1 MESPHKETCPSPQ
14 DIAKSAKT
22 ACSNKQ
28 FELADQL
35 YTEAISHQP
44 NNAILYCN
52 RSVVKIHLKKYED
65 ALQDANT
72 SIRLNRMHAKGYF
85 HGGVALKHLGHTYS
99 ALVMYSNGMVLDSK
113 NRKFL
118 KEIIETSMLPPL
130 NSYLSPVMT
139 QLKEMNLNHN
149 PFVIISVVGQA
160 LLAQKET
167 QRAVEVL
174 ECAVAVGTCS
184 LKLKGSV
191 YSTLSNALWTLGHF
205 SRAIHYMTE
214 DLKVAELL
222 MDAHGECRSL
232 ENLGFAFYTQRRYQE
247 AFEVYTKQLGI
258 AKILKNKIQILSACN
273 GLERIYAGLSSQG
286 PNSPKSS
293 HTNVSLPLR
302 KSDNG
307 FLFNEVPE
315 ENNEQDTLSLAQYQE
330 KLEILLKSPG
340 ADKYEEAQLYC
351 DIARAYKNV
360 KRYDKQIESL
370 KKSAIISRELFDV
383 NSESRTLMCLAH
395 AAKCADDTSVSKEAY
410 ERMLE
415 ISHET
420 KDILLQGFAS
430 SHLGVLHHQL
440 ENYEVA
446 IKYHHKYLQIATNVQ
461 DISSQGHAHGNLG
474 NSYNALGFYEKAAHH
489 QLKHVEISHKILD
502 EQVECS
508 AHGNLAVAYQA
519 LKQTDKALEHFRL
532 QLELSRRIKSCV
544 NESVALMNLAN
555 CFCTTAMFSEA
566 VEMYKGYLQL
576 SVRVPDKHGEGRA
589 LYNLGYAYFSLGD
602 HASAVDCYNEC
613 ISVASQCN
621 DDVTMARAFCNLG
634 LAKKDLGDLDA
645 ALEFQKKFLET
656 SLEIRSARGVFKALG
671 NIGDLYFE
679 RKELDDAVKFYQQQL
694 ETAQE
699 NKNPVL
705 TAQACASLAIALRL
719 MGEKEK
725 AVEIHKKEIGLYS
738 SVIKDSKNEE
748 EARKRLNVTLA
759 ETLQICDEAKSGVNK
774 EVAKSEA
781 EWVAEAQAWRNLGIT
796 YTNMNKM
803 EQALEC
809 FTNQMLSLRMVS
821 SVTVSVE
828 KVNSFCYLG
837 DTCHAMEKYKEAI
850 GHFKYA
856 LTLAESLK
864 HPKLENQA
872 CKGLFKA
879 YKKNGEF
886 EFAIQYCEQSL
897 VYCQKLRDQKWL
909 ASVYGELGNLYSE
922 VCEYDKAV
930 EALML
935 QVKVGTEL
943 ESNEI
948 LADSASDLGFIY
960 YSTANYEK
968 ALEFHYLDLEI
979 SKKSKNQT
987 CQGRAHKNLALTY
1000 EANKNYAASMFH
1012 YEQHLFIAEE
1022 QSDTLAKVEALHG
1035 IGRCLL
1041 MQGNGDLSR
1050 AILLLQQSMLIG
1062 RELNIECLIA
1072 SIACD
1077 LGKALWVSNG
1087 SETATSYLNQA
1098 FIAGKTDCFN
1108 MLANEEKNSV
1118 VFRGKILK
1126 TYEKLL
1132 QYASVL
1138 LCNLVEN
1145 NLNSEAF
1152 QLACE
1157 VSALPEKV
1165 FSHKN
1170 TSPHTISNSLLLKS
1184 TQSNDGGNN
1193 LTAFFTVTAGTLFY
1207 WLLKDGNL
1215 CLSGHKPL
1223 YTEDDDNILANLIFK
1238 LRENVGVEITSD
1250 GKSLEGNM
1258 SKESSLYTELLQL
1271 HSKFNNQSGFLKTG
1285 KGLIFNS
1292 TVRDIKK
1299 YNSAKNPAFLL
1310 YELLFSDMEKE
1321 MTSAVEKSP
1330 LATFTLHIDGDLLLL
1345 PFPLL
1350 KKNNGDKFLYEKFQ
1364 LTVLPISS
1372 TKTPSSSVFQCCP
1385 ARALVSG
1392 NSGLKISRHDFSP
1405 AAAEAETS
1413 LVSEILRV
1421 EPLLGNNATLQ
1432 NVLEKLNREQYE
1444 CIHLACPFF
1453 TLPCGVVMEKSKV
1466 LEKDQTTEDDQFVLT
1481 DRNILNANLTQTK
1494 LVVLASPYGLTIS
1507 ANISNWSAAVFTI
1520 LRTFL
1525 TAGTKAILLPLWP
1538 VPETACKLFYK
1549 TFYGYLINGCDSGKA
1564 LVHSMSSLRNS
1575 AQFQH
1580 PSFWAG
1586 FALFGQPAKIYPQ
1599 DLPTT
1604 FALTKLLQGNPLHLK
1619 DTIKLCSH
1627 MLGKA
1632 LSEKVASGSSS
1643 PVPIYTTQES
1653 VAAKVHNTGGWRELF
1668 SAAGFQ
1674 LRNKLEDLPAAVVF
1688 PQSQPHVQESNE
1700 RVLKTLKPFANL
1712 PCAILETLG
1721 QLMLS
1726 PYTSQAILLCMKDLL
1741 ASVNNGLA
1749 KNFSFNRKLWQ
1760 TDGCSQIFHLLGY
1773 KVISIEEDQVLLHC
1787 DEQLS
1792 KTKLQNTIQALTVL
1806 QLHTEKVESVT
1817 P

>member
-1 MESPHKETCPSPQ
+1 
-14 DIAKSAKT
+14 KSAKT

-205 SRAIHYMTE
+205 SSYCSALTSNLYTHMNACMTYLIHETEDLFRNVYCVMHTYAYIYNLYRAIHYMTE

-258 AKILKNKIQILSACN
+258 AKIL
-273 GLERIYAGLSSQG
+273 
-286 PNSPKSS
+286 
-293 HTNVSLPLR
+293 
-302 KSDNG
+302 
-307 FLFNEVPE
+307 
-315 ENNEQDTLSLAQYQE
+315 
-330 KLEILLKSPG
+330 
-340 ADKYEEAQLYC
+340 KYEEAQLYC

-555 CFCTTAMFSEA
+555 CYCTTAMFSEA

-979 SKKSKNQT
+979 YQT

-1035 IGRCLL
+1035 IVYSYRMLCESYYVLTVDQLFVRWDNSGLNHRLTGVSSGKTSLL
-1041 MQGNGDLSR
+1041 RTQEFCVCE
-1050 AILLLQQSMLIG
+1050 ILEFRSVTKIIKQTFKLFQKVVSCFNFYQSMLIG

-1345 PFPLL
+1345 PFPLH
-1350 KKNNGDKFLYEKFQ
+1350 GDKFLYEKFQ

-1688 PQSQPHVQESNE
+1688 PQSQPHVQ

-1806 QLHTEKVESVT
+1806 
-1817 P
+1817 